1 MGSAAR
7 AARGRTGASC
17 WQRSWEHRE
26 EAEGRNEKE
35 KEKKKTREKRKR
47 EKKKREAPV
56 GFVATVGSMRQLRR
70 NATHAVRGEQR
81 DETVIGA
88 GVGTADRRG
97 GFREIR
103 SSDGKEFRIIELNDE
118 NNFEYYF

>member
-1 MGSAAR
+1 MGSAAC
-7 AARGRTGASC
+7 AARGRIGASC

-26 EAEGRNEKE
+26 EAEGRKEKE

-56 GFVATVGSMRQLRR
+56 GFAPTVGSMRQLRR

-88 GVGTADRRG
+88 GVGTADRRE
-97 GFREIR
+97 GFWEIR
-103 SSDGKEFRIIELNDE
+103 SSDGKGLEMI
-118 NNFEYYF
+118 